1 MSSSK
6 GFGETIKKFLPAPFT
21 IAVILTF
28 VTFILGLTLSDSDQ
42 TNNFFQIIKYWEK
55 GLWDNQLLVFAM
67 QMMLMLVL
75 GHSLA

>member
-42 TNNFFQIIKYWEK
+42 TNNFFSNNNILGK
-55 GLWDNQLLVFAM
+55 GIM
-67 QMMLMLVL
+67 
-75 GHSLA
+75 G

>member
-42 TNNFFQIIKYWEK
+42 TNNFFQIITYWEK
-55 GLWDNQLLVFAM
+55 GLWL
-67 QMMLMLVL
+67 
-75 GHSLA
+75 SLIHI